1 MDQPLFYVVLF
12 IHLTCLILAFGSVM
26 VIDTFGLLW
35 LLKKV
40 PLNLVTKV
48 AETTQKLIWAG
59 YTGMILSGS
68 YLIFT
73 KGYIDNLTKIKIFLV
88 IMIGLNG
95 IFLHTIKKSFEK
107 LQNEYEI
114 TQILKFR
121 MFVATSISQTGWWGA
136 MLIGFV
142 HRHIQHNIPW
152 PSNPWIYMFAIAGLF
167 LILAS
172 VGEITFKSKN
182 KNYV

>member
-1 MDQPLFYVVLF
+1 MDQPLFYIFLF

-35 LLKKV
+35 LFKKI
-40 PLNLVTKV
+40 PLSLVTKV
-48 AETTQKLIWAG
+48 AETTQKLIWLG
-59 YTGMILSGS
+59 YSGMILSGS

-73 KGYIDNLTKIKIFLV
+73 KGYVDNLTKIKIFLV

-95 IFLHTIKKSFEK
+95 FFLHTIKKSFEN
-107 LQNEYEI
+107 LQNENEI
-114 TQILKFR
+114 TPILKFR
-121 MFVATSISQTGWWGA
+121 MFIATSISQTGWWGA
-136 MLIGFV
+136 MIIGFV

-152 PSNPWIYMFAIAGLF
+152 PANPWIYMYIIAGVF

-172 VGEITFKSKN
+172 IGEFASK
-182 KNYV
+182 KIKK